1 MRETG
6 YMTDEGYVNWGFI
19 GAGGLATSATA
30 QSMHNAKNATLYA
43 AAARD
48 MGRAQSLSPKIA
60 YDSYEK
66 LIQDPQVDAVYIS
79 LNNDAHLLWIIK
91 SLDAGKH
98 VLCEKPMVMNAGDTI
113 TAYAHAQNKGL
124 LLVEAVWM
132 LWHPRTQRLQEL
144 VSSNAIGSPTN
155 YLGTFTF
162 DSVTPGNYRL
172 DPTKGGGALYD
183 VGIYPLHALVALL
196 AEDTIYTV
204 TTAHSEKLD
213 KQVDMTMKAQFNFNN
228 AQCKG
233 SGAIVASFA
242 MHPSQRFVLKGTE
255 GEITLPG
262 DQAFTSYN
270 QESKLTIT
278 TKGKTGTEK
287 FTAVDPYQL
296 MFENM
301 SDRISG
307 NGGWLPNPWQSV
319 QVAKIV
325 DQAFK
330 LAQASGELP

>member
-1 MRETG
+1 MPTQET
-6 YMTDEGYVNWGFI
+6 VNWGFI
-19 GAGGLATSATA
+19 GAGGLATGTTA
-30 QSMHNAKNATLYA
+30 RSLHNAKNAALYA

-48 MGRAQSLSPKIA
+48 KSRAQALSPKVA
-60 YDSYEK
+60 YDSYER

-79 LNNDAHLLWIIK
+79 LNNDAHLPWIIK

-98 VLCEKPMVMNAGDTI
+98 VLCEKPMVMNAGDTV
-113 TAYAHAQNKGL
+113 TAYAHAQEKGL
-124 LLVEAVWM
+124 LLVEAVWS
-132 LWHPRTQRLQEL
+132 LWHPRAQRLREL

-155 YLGTFTF
+155 YMGTFTF
-162 DSVTPGNYRL
+162 DGVTQGNYRL
-172 DPTKGGGALYD
+172 DPAKGGGALYD

-196 AEDTIYTV
+196 LEDTTYAV
-204 TTAHSEKLD
+204 TLAREEKIGE
-213 KQVDMTMKAQFNFNN
+213 QVDMTMKAQFNFDN
-228 AQCKG
+228 ANCKG

-255 GEITLPG
+255 GEVSLPG
-262 DQAFTSYN
+262 DQAFTSHN
-270 QESKLTIT
+270 QVSELTIT
-278 TKGKTGTEK
+278 SHGKTSTET
-287 FTAVDPYQL
+287 FAAVDPYQL

-325 DQAFK
+325 DQSFK
-330 LAQASGELP
+330 LAQASAELP

>member
-1 MRETG
+1 
-6 YMTDEGYVNWGFI
+6 MTKQGNVNWGFI
-19 GAGGLATSATA
+19 GAGGLATGTTA
-30 QSMHNAKNATLYA
+30 QSLHNAKNATLYA

-48 MGRAQSLSPKIA
+48 KGRAQSLSPKIA

-79 LNNDAHLLWIIK
+79 LNNDAHLPWIIK

-98 VLCEKPMVMNAGDTI
+98 VLCEKPMVMNAGDTV
-113 TAYAHAQNKGL
+113 TAYAHAQDKGL
-124 LLVEAVWM
+124 LLVEAVWS
-132 LWHPRTQRLQEL
+132 LWHPRAQRLKEL
-144 VSSNAIGSPTN
+144 ISINAIGSPTN

-162 DSVTPGNYRL
+162 DGVTPGNYRL

-183 VGIYPLHALVALL
+183 VGIYPLHTLVSLL
-196 AEDTIYTV
+196 DEDTNYTV
-204 TTAHSEKLD
+204 TTAHCEKLNE
-213 KQVDMTMKAQFNFNN
+213 QVDMTMKAQFNFENP
-228 AQCKG
+228 QCKG

-270 QESKLTIT
+270 QESELTIT
-278 TKGKTGTEK
+278 ANGVTSTET
-287 FTAVDPYQL
+287 FVAVDPYQL

-325 DQAFK
+325 DQVFK
-330 LAQASGELP
+330 SAQASAERP

>member
-1 MRETG
+1 MAEQG
-6 YMTDEGYVNWGFI
+6 NVNWGFI
-19 GAGGLATSATA
+19 GAGGLATGTTA
-30 QSMHNAKNATLYA
+30 QSLHNAKNATLYA

-48 MGRAQSLSPKIA
+48 KGRAQSLSPKIA
-60 YDSYEK
+60 FDSYEK
-66 LIQDPQVDAVYIS
+66 LIQNPQVDAVYIS
-79 LNNDAHLLWIIK
+79 LNNDAHLPWIIK

-98 VLCEKPMVMNAGDTI
+98 VLCEKPMVMNAGDTV
-113 TAYAHAQNKGL
+113 TAYAHAQDKGL
-124 LLVEAVWM
+124 LLVEAVWS
-132 LWHPRTQRLQEL
+132 LWHPRAQRLKEL
-144 VSSNAIGSPTN
+144 ISINAIGSPTN

-162 DSVTPGNYRL
+162 DGVTPGNYRL

-183 VGIYPLHALVALL
+183 VGIYPLHALVSLL
-196 AEDTIYTV
+196 DEDTNYTV
-204 TTAHSEKLD
+204 TTAHSEKLNE
-213 KQVDMTMKAQFNFNN
+213 QVDMTMKAQFNFENP
-228 AQCKG
+228 QCKG

-242 MHPSQRFVLKGTE
+242 MHPSQRFVLKGSE

-270 QESKLTIT
+270 QESELTIT
-278 TKGKTGTEK
+278 ANGVTSTET
-287 FTAVDPYQL
+287 FAAVDPYQL

-325 DQAFK
+325 DQVFK
-330 LAQASGELP
+330 SALVCAERP

>member
-1 MRETG
+1 MSEH
-6 YMTDEGYVNWGFI
+6 ENVNWGFI
-19 GAGGLATSATA
+19 GAGGLATGTTVKSL
-30 QSMHNAKNATLYA
+30 HNAKNATLYA

-48 MGRAQSLSPKIA
+48 EGRAKSLSPKIA

-79 LNNDAHLLWIIK
+79 LNNDAHLPWIIK

-113 TAYAHAQNKGL
+113 TAYAHAQDKGL
-124 LLVEAVWM
+124 LLVEAVWS
-132 LWHPRTQRLQEL
+132 LWHPRAQRLQEL
-144 VSSNAIGSPTN
+144 VASNAIGSPTN

-162 DSVTPGNYRL
+162 EGVTPGNYRL
-172 DPTKGGGALYD
+172 DPAMGGGALFD

-196 AEDTIYTV
+196 SEDTNYTV
-204 TTAHSEKLD
+204 IVAHDEKLD
-213 KQVDMTMKAQFNFNN
+213 QQVDMTMKAQFNFDN
-228 AQCKG
+228 ASCKG

-242 MHPSQRFVLKGTE
+242 MHPSQRFVLKGSE

-262 DQAFTSYN
+262 DQAFTSHN
-270 QESKLTIT
+270 QVSELTIT
-278 TKGKTGTEK
+278 ADEKTSTET
-287 FTAVDPYQL
+287 FAAVDPYQL

-325 DQAFK
+325 DQVFK
-330 LAQASGELP
+330 LAQSSAELP